1 MSDLTQILNNADSYR
16 ESEEAEYAE
25 MEAAKAH
32 CRKIKQ
38 YYNKTKGSMTAKRE
52 QHTTVP
58 ISFWKLIESMLMDSK
73 IQSE

>member
-16 ESEEAEYAE
+16 ESKEAEYAE

-32 CRKIKQ
+32 CRKIKSHF
-38 YYNKTKGSMTAKRE
+38 NKTKGSMATKRE

-58 ISFWKLIESMLMDSK
+58 MSFWKLIEDMLMDSK
-73 IQSE
+73 IQSK